1 LNEPISYYVNDTQG
15 GIIMKKCVLFVCF
28 LLQAAVPDFLAAQ
41 DASSPALKPIINHF
55 AARNFAP
62 GAVTRAELDI
72 LIQAAVRA
80 PSAAN
85 RQPWH
90 FTVVETPDLAK
101 QIVPQVVDGNVLI
114 VISARGDG
122 KTNGVQILDCA
133 LAVQSIY
140 LAAQALGLGSRIYT
154 GPIDTLNRNLKDRLD
169 IPENQNAVV
178 LVRVGRLPAGTD
190 AVSSAS
196 ARNPADRMVTY
207 K

>member
-1 LNEPISYYVNDTQG
+1 
-15 GIIMKKCVLFVCF
+15 MKNHILFAGF
-28 LLQAAVPDFLAAQ
+28 LLLAAVPVFLPAQ
-41 DASSPALKPIINHF
+41 AASSPAVQPIINHF

-62 GAVTRAELDI
+62 GAITEAELNI
-72 LIQAAVRA
+72 LVQAAIRS

-90 FTVVETPDLAK
+90 FTVVRNMDLARR
-101 QIVPQVVDGNVLI
+101 IVPQLVDGNVLI
-114 VISARGDG
+114 VISAPGDG

-133 LAVQSIY
+133 LAAQSVY

-154 GPIDTLNRNLKDRLD
+154 GPIDALNRNLKDQLG
-169 IPENQNAVV
+169 IPAAQNAVV

-196 ARNPADRMVTY
+196 ARNPADRLVTY

>member
-1 LNEPISYYVNDTQG
+1 
-15 GIIMKKCVLFVCF
+15 MKNRVLFAGF
-28 LLQAAVPDFLAAQ
+28 LLLAAAPVFLSAQ
-41 DASSPALKPIINHF
+41 DAVSPALVPLINHF

-62 GAVTRAELDI
+62 GAVTRAELD
-72 LIQAAVRA
+72 LIMQAAVRA
-80 PSAAN
+80 PSASN

-90 FTVVETPDLAK
+90 FTVVQNPDLAK
-101 QIVPQVVDGNVLI
+101 QIVPQVVDGNALI

-133 LAVQSIY
+133 LAAQSVY

-154 GPIDTLNRNLKDRLD
+154 GPIDALNKNLKDQLD
-169 IPENQNAVV
+169 IPAAYNAVV

>member
-1 LNEPISYYVNDTQG
+1 MIPKEA
-15 GIIMKKCVLFVCF
+15 IMKNCVLCVGF
-28 LLQAAVPDFLAAQ
+28 LLLTAAPAFLSAQ
-41 DASSPALKPIINHF
+41 DAVSPALNPIINHF
-55 AARNFAP
+55 AARNFAT
-62 GAVTRAELDI
+62 GAVTGAELDRI
-72 LIQAAVRA
+72 IQAAIRA

-90 FTVVETPDLAK
+90 FTVVRDQDLAK

-114 VISARGDG
+114 IISAQGDG
-122 KTNGVQILDCA
+122 KTNGAQILDCA
-133 LAVQSIY
+133 LAAQSIY

-154 GPIDTLNRNLKDRLD
+154 GPIDALNRRLKDPLG
-169 IPENQNAVV
+169 IPEAQNAVV

-196 ARNPADRMVTY
+196 SRNSADRLVTY

>member
-1 LNEPISYYVNDTQG
+1 
-15 GIIMKKCVLFVCF
+15 MKIRVFFAC
-28 LLQAAVPDFLAAQ
+28 LLLLAAAPVFLAAQ

-55 AARNFAP
+55 AARNFAA
-62 GAVTRAELDI
+62 GAVTRAELDLI
-72 LIQAAVRA
+72 IQAAIRA
-80 PSAAN
+80 PSASN

-90 FTVVETPDLAK
+90 FTVVQNQDLAK

-133 LAVQSIY
+133 LAAQSVY

-154 GPIDTLNRNLKDRLD
+154 GPIDALNRNLKSQLG
-169 IPENQNAVV
+169 IPADQNAVV

-196 ARNPADRMVTY
+196 ARNPADSLVTY